1 MSSFAIPLSGL
12 NAAQSQLN
20 SVSNNLANMNTV
32 GYKDETVNFADLFAN
47 AYSVNTNGS
56 GDPLQTGQG
65 VKVSSIESNFTEGS
79 VTETGTESNMALS
92 GAGFFVTRDP
102 SGVQDYTRAGDFTTN
117 KAGQLITPDGNLLMG
132 YPAVAGV
139 VDTSGALQSLQVGAQ
154 TTPAVATQ
162 NFQITANLSSNASV
176 GDAGVPSTFSVY
188 DSLGEAHT
196 VSVAYSKTASN
207 TWSYSVSIPS
217 GDMTPGA
224 TGSTT
229 IGTGTLNFD
238 SSGKLDTTSGKNIAI
253 TMPPTGSSFTDGAAP
268 MAVNWNLTD
277 SAGNTTLTQTA
288 TASGTSATNQDG
300 YASGTLS
307 SYTIEPDGTIQGAF
321 TSGKTLAL
329 GQVAVATFANVQGLS
344 NIGGNSYQVSPASGD
359 AVIGTAE
366 TGGRGSLIGGSIE
379 GSNVDISTEFSKL
392 IIAQQAYSA
401 NAKSITAFNQ
411 VSQATIAMI
420 Q

>member
-20 SVSNNLANMNTV
+20 TVSNNLANMNTV
-32 GYKDETVNFADLFAN
+32 GYKDETVQFADLFAN

-56 GDPLQTGQG
+56 GDPLQSGLG
-65 VKVSSIESNFTEGS
+65 VQTSAIDSNFSQGPS
-79 VTETGTESNMALS
+79 DETDTSSNMELS

-117 KAGQLITPDGNLLMG
+117 KSGQLISPEGNLLLG
-132 YPAVAGV
+132 YPAVNGV
-139 VDTSGALQSLQVGAQ
+139 VNTTGALQPLQVGAQ
-154 TTPAVATQ
+154 TIPAQATQ
-162 NFQITANLSSNASV
+162 NFGITANLSSTANV
-176 GDAGVPSTFSVY
+176 GDSGVPSTFSVY
-188 DSLGEAHT
+188 DSLGQAHT
-196 VSVAYSKTASN
+196 ISVAYTKTATN
-207 TWSYSVSIPS
+207 TWSYNVSIPS
-217 GDMTPGA
+217 SDLTAGA

-229 IGTGTLNFD
+229 LASGTLNFD
-238 SSGKLDTTSGKNIAI
+238 SNGKLIASSGSNIVI
-253 TMPPTGSSFTDGAAP
+253 GMPAGSSFVDGAAN
-268 MAVNWNLTD
+268 MSVNWNLTD
-277 SAGNTTLTQTA
+277 SSGNTTLTQTS

-300 YASGTLS
+300 YTSGTLT

-329 GQVAVATFANVQGLS
+329 GQVAVASFANVQGLS
-344 NIGGNSYQVSPASGD
+344 NVGGNSYQVSPASGD
-359 AVIGTAE
+359 AVIGVAE
-366 TGGRGSLIGGSIE
+366 TGGRGSIQGGYVE
-379 GSNVDISTEFSKL
+379 DSNVDISTEFSKL